1 MTMTF
6 THLRVHTEYSLLD
19 GACRIETLVKKAK
32 QLGFHSLAITDKNV
46 MYGTIPFYKACKR
59 ENLKPI
65 IGLEA
70 SVNTSTQSLGAS
82 YPLVLLAKNELGY
95 RNLLKISSI
104 IQSEK
109 SESISLGELAKY
121 TEGLFGLSAGIDG
134 EIGQCILHD
143 EMDQAYELCLQFE
156 QLFQRG
162 HFFLEVVDHG
172 LKEEKRVNEW
182 LVKLSQ
188 KLDLPLVATNNVH
201 YVNQEEALAFDA
213 LRAIKNGTTLERHEP
228 QEFYL
233 KSAEE
238 MLAVFDSTFHE
249 AVQMS
254 EKIARSCQVEIE
266 LGKQILPKYPLPDNI
281 TSQEALTKL
290 CVKGIKERIGNMTP
304 EIKKR
309 LQYELTV
316 INDMNFNDYFLIVW
330 DFMKYAR
337 QQGIL
342 TGPGR
347 GSAAGSLVAYALY
360 ITHVNPLEHDLLFER
375 FLNPER
381 ISMPDIDIDFPDTK
395 RDEVIRYVVNKYGKD
410 HVAQIITFGTLAAR
424 ASVRDV
430 GRVLDLDK
438 KLIEK
443 MARLIPGRP
452 GMTLDKALQE
462 SPELKQLIEQSQDAK
477 KLFNLAQ
484 MIEGFPRHTST
495 HAAGVVI
502 SDQPLTSVIPI
513 KQAYDDVPL
522 TQFPMEDLEE
532 IGLLKMDFLGLRN
545 LTLIEEILRYVE
557 KSKGKKISLDK
568 IPFNDKKTFQL
579 LSKGDTTGVFQLE
592 SPGMRRVLAN
602 LKPTEF
608 EDIVAVNA
616 LYRPGPMENI
626 PTYIAAK
633 HGRRKVTYPHPNL
646 EPILKGTYGVI
657 VYQEQIM
664 QIASVM
670 AGFSLGEADLLRRA
684 ISKKNREVLE
694 NERQHFVAGCLNNGY
709 TRQAAESVYDLLVR
723 FANYGFNRSHAVAYS
738 MIAYQLAYLKAN
750 EPLAFFTALCSSVVG
765 NDEKLADYIAE
776 ARMRKLTVLPPSIN
790 ESEAYFTIQGEAIR
804 FGLLAIKNVGFQAVQ
819 HILAE
824 RQARGKFRS
833 LFDLCRRLPTKI
845 VNRRTLESLI
855 MSGALDDFGIDRG
868 KLLAT
873 LDIAIEQADQ
883 FQQEKDQLGFF
894 SEEEREH
901 TYVDVPPLTLIEKIK
916 YEKEVFGF
924 YLSGHPLLQ
933 YDELLKAIPHQKLI
947 RLKDMENNQ
956 NVTVGVMVEHLH
968 ITKTRKGEP
977 MAFLQANDDTGTAE
991 IIVFPNVY
999 KLVREKLREE
1009 SFLLVKG
1016 KFELQDNESVKLIAN
1031 QIYFLDELEP
1041 YLSKNVILKIVPEFQ
1056 NHANLVQ
1063 LQQLLKKHP
1072 GNVDVQLYYESSQQ
1086 IRKLSK
1092 QYSISATE
1100 KCLNEMKRLI
1110 GEHNVFIRPVLEFS
1124 EIKN

>member
-6 THLRVHTEYSLLD
+6 AHLRVHTEFSLLE
-19 GACRIETLVKKAK
+19 GACRIETLVQKAK

-59 ENLKPI
+59 ENIQPI

-70 SVNTSTQSLGAS
+70 SVSTSLQQGKS
-82 YPLVLLAKNELGY
+82 YPLVLLAKNERGY
-95 RNLLKISSI
+95 RNLLNISSI
-104 IQSEK
+104 IQSDK
-109 SESISLGELAKY
+109 NESISLDRFSQL
-121 TEGLFGLSAGIDG
+121 TEGLFCLSAGIDG
-134 EIGQCILHD
+134 EIGQCILHG
-143 EMDQAYELCLQFE
+143 EIEQACELASQLK
-156 QLFQRG
+156 QLFPDG

-182 LVKLSQ
+182 LVKLAD
-188 KLDLPLVATNNVH
+188 KLQIPLVATNNVY
-201 YVNQEEALAFDA
+201 YVNKEEALAYDA

-233 KSAEE
+233 KSAAE
-238 MLAVFDSTFHE
+238 MFAVFDSAFHE
-249 AVQMS
+249 AVRMS
-254 EKIARSCQVEIE
+254 EKIARNCQVEIE
-266 LGKQILPKYPLPDNI
+266 LGKPILPKYPLPENM

-290 CVKGIKERIGNMTP
+290 CLKGIKERIGNMTP
-304 EIKKR
+304 EVKKR
-309 LQYELTV
+309 LEYELAV
-316 INDMNFNDYFLIVW
+316 INKMNFNDYFLIVW

-337 QQGIL
+337 EQGIL

-381 ISMPDIDIDFPDTK
+381 VSMPDIDIDFPDTK
-395 RDEVIRYVVNKYGKD
+395 RDEVIRYVVNKYGKE

-462 SPELKQLIEQSQDAK
+462 SPELKQLVEQSQDAQ
-477 KLFNLAQ
+477 KLFNLAKL
-484 MIEGFPRHTST
+484 IEGFPRHTST

-513 KQAYDDVPL
+513 KQAYDEVPL

-532 IGLLKMDFLGLRN
+532 VGLLKMDFLGLRN
-545 LTLIEEILRYVE
+545 LSLIEEILRYVE
-557 KSKGKKISLDK
+557 KSKGKKISLEN

-626 PTYIAAK
+626 PAYIAAK
-633 HGRRKVTYPHPNL
+633 HGKRKVTYPHPSL

-694 NERQHFVAGCLNNGY
+694 NERQHFVAGCVKNGY
-709 TRQAAESVYDLLVR
+709 TKQVAESIYDLLVR

-750 EPLAFFTALCSSVVG
+750 EPLAFFTALCSSVIG

-790 ESEAYFTIQGEAIR
+790 ESGAYFTIQGEAMR

-824 RQARGKFRS
+824 RQSHGKFRS

-855 MSGALDDFGIDRG
+855 MSGALDEFGIDRS

-873 LDIAIEQADQ
+873 LDVAMEQADA

-894 SEEEREH
+894 SGEEEREH
-901 TYVDVPPLTLIEKIK
+901 AYIDVPPLTLLEKIK

-933 YDELLKAIPHQKLI
+933 YKELLKAIPHQKLI
-947 RLKDMENNQ
+947 RIKETDGDQ
-956 NVTVGVMVEHLH
+956 HVTVAVMVEHLH
-968 ITKTRKGEP
+968 IAKTRKGEP
-977 MAFLQANDDTGTAE
+977 MAFLQAADETGKAE
-991 IIVFPNVY
+991 IVVFPNVFR
-999 KLVREKLREE
+999 LVREKLREE
-1009 SFLLVKG
+1009 SLVLIKG
-1016 KFELQDNESVKLIAN
+1016 KLELQDSESIKLIAN
-1031 QIYFLDELEP
+1031 QIYFLEELKP
-1041 YLSKNVILKIVPEFQ
+1041 HLRKNVILKIAPEFQ
-1056 NHANLVQ
+1056 NHSQLVQ
-1063 LQQLLKKHP
+1063 LQQILKKHP
-1072 GNVDVQLYYESSQQ
+1072 GDVDVQLYYESSKQ
-1086 IRKLSK
+1086 IRKLSR
-1092 QYSISATE
+1092 QYSISGSE
-1100 KCLNEMKRLI
+1100 HCLAEIKRLL
-1110 GEHNVFIRPVLEFS
+1110 GENNVFVRRVLEFS
-1124 EIKN
+1124 EIKK